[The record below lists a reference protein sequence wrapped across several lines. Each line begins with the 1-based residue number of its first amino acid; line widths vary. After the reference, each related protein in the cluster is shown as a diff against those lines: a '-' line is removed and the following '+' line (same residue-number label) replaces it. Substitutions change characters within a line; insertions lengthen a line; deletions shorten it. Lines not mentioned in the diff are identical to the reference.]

1 MRAYRDFLAS
11 VESMMTDWLRRQRA
25 AFDAS
30 NRSVRKICDSR
41 NIIVVAQAQAE
52 WVSDCL
58 EWTASNVRA
67 VGNDAAALTRK
78 ATERFREARARRTA
92 CCGSKARH
100 YRNRGRPLRWSAP
113 PPNKRNLPLARGPP
127 G

>member
-52 WVSDCL
+52 RVSDCL

-78 ATERFREARARRTA
+78 ATERFGEAAREENSVLRQQSEALSQPRTPA
-92 CCGSKARH
+92 PLE
-100 YRNRGRPLRWSAP
+100 RPA
-113 PPNKRNLPLARGPP
+113 AE
-127 G
+127 